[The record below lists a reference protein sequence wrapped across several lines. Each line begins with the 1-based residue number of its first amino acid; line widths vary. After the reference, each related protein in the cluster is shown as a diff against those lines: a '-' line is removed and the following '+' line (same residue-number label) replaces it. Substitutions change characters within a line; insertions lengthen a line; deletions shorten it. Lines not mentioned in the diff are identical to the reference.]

1 MEEIEKG
8 VVIEQEEE
16 IEQDVGVKLKELLQV
31 RPSFAEKV
39 ADLVLVAE
47 KWEEEKTAE
56 LGEGRKLVELQ

>member
-56 LGEGRKLVELQ
+56 